1 MASYGTQ
8 ATITPAELA
17 DADDA
22 DALISATEARVRAT
36 LDGADPAEAD
46 IEGADPA
53 AAETRG
59 ETVIGWLARIEG
71 SRPGGAPGT
80 QRPARWV
87 SWTPETDEVPDGADL
102 LSCRG
107 RRTV

>member
-8 ATITPAELA
+8 STITPDELA

-22 DALISATEARVRAT
+22 DALISATEARVRTT
-36 LDGADPAEAD
+36 LDGAKIDTAT
-46 IEGADPA
+46 IEGVDPA
-53 AAETRG
+53 ADTRG
-59 ETVIGWLARIEG
+59 ETVIGWLARIPG
-71 SRPGGAPGT
+71 SRPGGPPGS
-80 QRPARWV
+80 QHPVRWV